1 MRAAAILALAALALS
16 SALAAALLLAT
27 PVAADESMDLDAF
40 RAANLLYE
48 DGNFEE
54 AARSYEHLA
63 RLGYRDATLYYN
75 LGNAYYRTGDTGRAL
90 LNYIRAKRLAPFD
103 ADIEANLDLVRESVE
118 APGSSNQRPVPILAQ
133 LADRTPWVSLN
144 AAAVAALVCW
154 LTIWT
159 AVLVLVWHRNL
170 RYSAA
175 IKRAAVAATFG
186 LVLFGCLTVGSH
198 LSRNHWSQTGVVIAQ
213 SADVLEAPN
222 TRARVEIN
230 LDAGREVRIIE
241 TRGGWTRIR
250 LPRTELEG
258 WTPAVAVETV
268 LPQSG

>member
-1 MRAAAILALAALALS
+1 MRAVAIFALAT
-16 SALAAALLLAT
+16 AAALLLTT

-63 RLGYRDATLYYN
+63 RLGYQDATLYYN
-75 LGNAYYRTGDTGRAL
+75 LGNAYYRMGDTGRAM

-103 ADIEANLDLVRESVE
+103 ADIEANLELVRESVE
-118 APGSSNQRPVPILAQ
+118 APGSSNQRPTPILAQ
-133 LADRTPWVSLN
+133 LAGWTPWVSLN
-144 AAAVAALVCW
+144 VAAVASLMCW

-159 AVLVLVWHRNL
+159 VVLILVWHRNL
-170 RYSAA
+170 RHSAA
-175 IKRAAVAATFG
+175 LRRAAVAAAFG
-186 LVLFGCLTVGSH
+186 LVLFGCLTVGNH

-230 LDAGREVRIIE
+230 LDAGREVSVIE
-241 TRGGWTRIR
+241 TRAGWTRIR

-258 WTPAVAVETV
+258 WVQAAEVETI